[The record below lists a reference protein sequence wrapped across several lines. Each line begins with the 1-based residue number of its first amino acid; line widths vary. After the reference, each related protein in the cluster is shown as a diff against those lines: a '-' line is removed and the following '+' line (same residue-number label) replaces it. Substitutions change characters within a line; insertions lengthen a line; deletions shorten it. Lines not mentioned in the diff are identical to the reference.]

1 MKKSVV
7 VVAVSVDARH
17 VILFSP
23 DGSSVTL
30 AQGDPRITN
39 IMAAVKEPLSEVPP
53 RPVEVSL
60 EMPRPIMENPEFG
73 EAEQASGGVIRFFKV
88 AKKRIADWFKDEP
101 EPAPAVAEPAPSA
114 YVSPQT
120 LGVVPGSEVEPAEEV
135 TLEPGNYDV
144 LLTEFL
150 EGNKVA
156 VIKAIRVT
164 TGAGLKESADL
175 VSASKPVMI
184 ATSVSAVKAQD
195 IREQVLLAG
204 GQVQLVKT
212 PTGDKPVIEPAAPLA
227 PVAPVEK
234 TNGEKLAE
242 ANARLD
248 ILESEGI
255 KPSDPKFKEELTEDE
270 TVVAVTN
277 GGRTIIPEAQH
288 LGNQLKAA
296 TTLKDFTGFQ
306 KFLERLGT
314 VVNKRRFSVEDLMK
328 FMKHGDL
335 PIADDGSIVIY
346 KRLTKSGKDKQGR
359 DIYVDVHSR
368 RVTQRVGSRVFMDES
383 LVDPDRRQDCSNG
396 LHVAALSYLSGFSG
410 EITIIGKVAP
420 EDVIAVPEYSNNKMR
435 VAGYDILAV
444 LDKDQTATVNNGGKL
459 SNVKGG
465 AELLNAVLRGKHI
478 KIDQTVQIG
487 GAQGTKL
494 TITDLKDVD
503 PTVAPLQPEDIRNS
517 NLDIP
522 DADRTIPPEPSKPV
536 LPADLKPQRDPDMD
550 GMATPRGPEPNSVDN
565 LTLVKP
571 KGNGVKRETKAQ
583 TAQRLYDEFKGAAT
597 SSTAGTKAAELLA
610 FKKAS
615 KKSWTALGLSDDIGE
630 LVTEKATSVAPKVA
644 VKTVSGFDDLK
655 AKTPKAGSPKAQ
667 MAEVLKG
674 SKINVEIA
682 NKALAIK
689 RSAKKS
695 WAILG
700 VSDEVAKMIES
711 LTK

>member
-1 MKKSVV
+1 MNKSVV

-23 DGSSVTL
+23 DGSNVTL
-30 AQGDPRITN
+30 VQGDPRITN

-144 LLTEFL
+144 LLTSFL
-150 EGNKVA
+150 AGNSVP
-156 VIKAIRVT
+156 VIKAIRIACGT
-164 TGAGLKESADL
+164 GLKEAKDL
-175 VSASKPVMI
+175 TDASKPVI
-184 ATSVSAVKAQD
+184 LVAGVTATKAQS
-195 IREQVLLAG
+195 IKEELLLAG
-204 GQVQLVKT
+204 AQVELVKT

-227 PVAPVEK
+227 PVAPAEK
-234 TNGEKLAE
+234 TNEEKLAE

-248 ILESEGI
+248 ILEAEGI

-277 GGRTIIPEAQH
+277 DGRTIIPEAQH

-314 VVNKRRFSVEDLMK
+314 VVTKRRFSVEDLMK

-396 LHVAALSYLSGFSG
+396 LHVAALSYLRSFSG

-420 EDVIAVPEYSNNKMR
+420 EDVIAVPQYSNNKMR

-444 LDKDQTATVNNGGKL
+444 LDSKQTSHVNSGGKL
-459 SNVKGG
+459 SDVPGG

-494 TITDLKDVD
+494 TIKDLEDVD
-503 PTVAPLQPEDIRNS
+503 PTVAPLQPEDIRNT

-522 DADRTIPPEPSKPV
+522 DAEGVIPPEPSKPV
-536 LPADLKPQRDPDMD
+536 LPADLKPVKDAP
-550 GMATPRGPEPNSVDN
+550 ANKAEN
-565 LTLVKP
+565 LTPVKP
-571 KGNGVKRETKAQ
+571 KVENVKKETKAQ
-583 TAQRLYDEFKGAAT
+583 TAQRLYAEFKSATTSTGA
-597 SSTAGTKAAELLA
+597 GNKALELAL

-615 KKSWTALGLSDDIGE
+615 KKSWTALGLSDEIGKV
-630 LVTEKATSVAPKVA
+630 VTEAADAAKPPVA
-644 VKTVSGFDDLK
+644 VKKVDDFDGLTEKK
-655 AKTPKAGSPKAQ
+655 AKPAKAGSPKAQ
-667 MAEVLKG
+667 MEALLKG
-674 SKINVEIA
+674 NTINESIA
-682 NKALAIK
+682 RDALAIK

-695 WAILG
+695 WAVLG
-700 VSDEVAKMIES
+700 VSDDLAKMIEK
-711 LTK
+711 LAK

>member
-1 MKKSVV
+1 MNKSVV

-30 AQGDPRITN
+30 VQGDPRITN

-164 TGAGLKESADL
+164 TGAGLRESADL
-175 VSASKPVMI
+175 VNASKPVMI
-184 ATSVSAVKAQD
+184 ATSVSADKAQD

-227 PVAPVEK
+227 PVAPAEK
-234 TNGEKLAE
+234 TNEEKLAE

-248 ILESEGI
+248 ILEAEGI

-396 LHVAALSYLSGFSG
+396 LHVAALSYLRSFSG

-444 LDKDQTATVNNGGKL
+444 LDKDQASTVNNGGKL

-494 TITDLKDVD
+494 TITELENVD

-522 DADRTIPPEPSKPV
+522 DAEGAIPPEPSKPV
-536 LPADLKPQRDPDMD
+536 LPADLKPVKDAP
-550 GMATPRGPEPNSVDN
+550 ANKAEN
-565 LTLVKP
+565 LTPVKP
-571 KGNGVKRETKAQ
+571 KVENVKKETKAQ

-597 SSTAGTKAAELLA
+597 STTAGTKAAELLA

-655 AKTPKAGSPKAQ
+655 AKAPKAGSPKAQ

-695 WAILG
+695 WAVLG
-700 VSDEVAKMIES
+700 VSDDLAKMIES

>member
-1 MKKSVV
+1 MNKSVV

-30 AQGDPRITN
+30 VQGDPRITN

-144 LLTEFL
+144 LLTSFL
-150 EGNKVA
+150 AGNSVPI
-156 VIKAIRVT
+156 IKAIRIACGT
-164 TGAGLKESADL
+164 GLKEAKDL
-175 VSASKPVMI
+175 TDASKPVI
-184 ATSVSAVKAQD
+184 
-195 IREQVLLAG
+195 LLAG
-204 GQVQLVKT
+204 VTATKAQSIKEELLLAGAQVELVKT
-212 PTGDKPVIEPAAPLA
+212 PTGAKPVIEPAAPLA
-227 PVAPVEK
+227 PVAPAEK
-234 TNGEKLAE
+234 TNEEKLAE

-248 ILESEGI
+248 ILEAEGI

-396 LHVAALSYLSGFSG
+396 LHVAALSYLRSFSG
-410 EITIIGKVAP
+410 ETTIIGKVAP
-420 EDVIAVPEYSNNKMR
+420 EDVIAVPQYSNNKMR

-444 LDKDQTATVNNGGKL
+444 LDKDQTSTVNNGGKL

-503 PTVAPLQPEDIRNS
+503 PTVAPLQPEDIRNT

-522 DADRTIPPEPSKPV
+522 DAEGAIPPEPSKPV
-536 LPADLKPQRDPDMD
+536 LPADLKPVKDAP
-550 GMATPRGPEPNSVDN
+550 ANKAEN
-565 LTLVKP
+565 LTPVKS
-571 KGNGVKRETKAQ
+571 KGDDVKRETKAQ
-583 TAQRLYDEFKGAAT
+583 TAQRLYAEFKSATTSTGA
-597 SSTAGTKAAELLA
+597 GNKALELAL

-615 KKSWTALGLSDDIGE
+615 KKSWTALGLSDEIGKV
-630 LVTEKATSVAPKVA
+630 VTEAADAAKPPVA
-644 VKTVSGFDDLK
+644 VKKVDDFDGLTEKK
-655 AKTPKAGSPKAQ
+655 AKPAKAGTPKAQ
-667 MAEVLKG
+667 MEALLKG
-674 SKINVEIA
+674 STINESIA
-682 NKALAIK
+682 RDALAIK

-695 WAILG
+695 WAKLG
-700 VSDEVAKMIES
+700 VSDEVAAMIET
-711 LTK
+711 LAK

>member
-1 MKKSVV
+1 MKNSVV
-7 VVAVSVDARH
+7 VVAVSVDASY
-17 VILFSP
+17 VILFTD
-23 DGSSVTL
+23 DGNTVEL
-30 AQGDPRITN
+30 KQGDPRITN
-39 IMAAVKEPLSEVPP
+39 IMATVKAPLSEVPP
-53 RPVEVSL
+53 RAVEVSL
-60 EMPRPIMENPEFG
+60 EMPKATLDNPEFG
-73 EAEQASGGVIRFFKV
+73 AAEEASGGVIRFFKI
-88 AKKRIADWFKDEP
+88 AKKRIANWFNDDP
-101 EPAPAVAEPAPSA
+101 EPAPAIAELAPAA
-114 YVSPQT
+114 YVLPQT
-120 LGVVPGSEVEPAEEV
+120 LGVVPGTEVQPAE
-135 TLEPGNYDV
+135 LEALALGNYDV

-156 VIKAIRVT
+156 VIKAIRVS

-175 VSASKPVMI
+175 VNASKPVMI
-184 ATSVSAVKAQD
+184 ATNVTATKAQD

-204 GQVQLVKT
+204 GQVQTVLLPVGGNPVLEPEAPVK
-212 PTGDKPVIEPAAPLA
+212 PAAP
-227 PVAPVEK
+227 
-234 TNGEKLAE
+234 TNEEKLAL

-248 ILESEGI
+248 ILEAEGV
-255 KPSDPKFKEELTEDE
+255 KPSDPKFKEELTKDE

-277 GGRTIIPEAQH
+277 NGRTIIPEAQH
-288 LGNQLKAA
+288 LATQLKAA
-296 TTLKDFTGFQ
+296 TELKDFTGFQ
-306 KFLERLGT
+306 KFLDRLGT

-335 PIADDGSIVIY
+335 PIADDGSLVIY
-346 KRLTKSGKDKQGR
+346 KRLTRHGKDKSGR
-359 DIYVDVHSR
+359 DLYVDVHSR
-368 RVTQRVGSRVFMDES
+368 KVIQRVGSRVFMDES

-396 LHVAALSYLSGFSG
+396 LHVAALSYLRGFSG

-444 LDKDQTATVNNGGKL
+444 LDSKQASVVNGGGKL
-459 SNVKGG
+459 SSVPGG
-465 AELLNAVLRGKHI
+465 AELLNSVLRGKHI
-478 KIDQTVQIG
+478 PIDQTVQIG
-487 GAQGTKL
+487 GPKGSNLIIKDLENVSPL
-494 TITDLKDVD
+494 TEVLK
-503 PTVAPLQPEDIRNS
+503 PEDIRNT

-522 DADRTIPPEPSKPV
+522 DEHGYIPPKPSEPVK
-536 LPADLKPQRDPDMD
+536 PADLKPKEKAP
-550 GMATPRGPEPNSVDN
+550 ANKAEN
-565 LTLVKP
+565 LTPVKP
-571 KGNGVKRETKAQ
+571 KVENVKKETKAQ

-597 SSTAGTKAAELLA
+597 STTAGTKAAELLA
-610 FKKAS
+610 FKKSS

-655 AKTPKAGSPKAQ
+655 AKVPKAGSPKAQ

-695 WAILG
+695 WAVLG
-700 VSDEVAKMIES
+700 VSDEVAAMIES

>member
-1 MKKSVV
+1 MKNSVV
-7 VVAVSVDARH
+7 VVAVSVDASY
-17 VILFSP
+17 VVLFTD
-23 DGSSVTL
+23 DGNTVDL
-30 AQGDPRITN
+30 KQGDPRITS
-39 IMAAVKEPLSEVPP
+39 IMATIKAPLSEVPP
-53 RPVEVSL
+53 RAVEVSL
-60 EMPRPIMENPEFG
+60 EMPKATLSNPDFG
-73 EAEQASGGVIRFFKV
+73 AVEEASGGVIRFFKV

-101 EPAPAVAEPAPSA
+101 EPAPAVSDPAPSA
-114 YVSPQT
+114 YVPPQT
-120 LGVVPGSEVEPAEEV
+120 LGVIPGLKVEQADLSA
-135 TLEPGNYDV
+135 LEPGNYDV
-144 LLTEFL
+144 LLTSFL

-175 VSASKPVMI
+175 VNASKPVMI
-184 ATSVSAVKAQD
+184 ATGVSATKAQD

-204 GQVQLVKT
+204 GQVQTVLLPVGGNPVLEPKAPVK
-212 PTGDKPVIEPAAPLA
+212 PAAP
-227 PVAPVEK
+227 
-234 TNGEKLAE
+234 TNEEKLAL

-248 ILESEGI
+248 ILEAEGV
-255 KPSDPKFKEELTEDE
+255 KPSDPKFKDELTEDE

-277 GGRTIIPEAQH
+277 NGRTIIPEAQH
-288 LGNQLKAA
+288 LATQLKAA
-296 TTLKDFTGFQ
+296 TELKDFTGFQ
-306 KFLERLGT
+306 KFLDRLGT

-335 PIADDGSIVIY
+335 PIADDGSLVIY
-346 KRLTKSGKDKQGR
+346 KRLTKHGKDKSGR
-359 DIYVDVHSR
+359 DLYVDVHSR
-368 RVTQRVGSRVFMDES
+368 KVIQRVGSRVFMDES

-396 LHVAALSYLSGFSG
+396 LHVAALSYLRGFSG

-444 LDKDQTATVNNGGKL
+444 LDGKQASVVNGGGKL
-459 SNVKGG
+459 SSVPGG
-465 AELLNAVLRGKHI
+465 TELLNAVLRGKHI
-478 KIDQTVQIG
+478 PIDQTVQIG
-487 GAQGTKL
+487 GARGSNL
-494 TITDLKDVD
+494 TITDLEN
-503 PTVAPLQPEDIRNS
+503 VAPLTEVLKPEDIRNK
-517 NLDIP
+517 NLDVP
-522 DADRTIPPEPSKPV
+522 DKDGYIPPQPSEPVKPV
-536 LPADLKPQRDPDMD
+536 DLKPEKKAP
-550 GMATPRGPEPNSVDN
+550 ANKAEN
-565 LTLVKP
+565 LTPVKP
-571 KGNGVKRETKAQ
+571 KVENVKKETKAQ

-597 SSTAGTKAAELLA
+597 STTAGTKAAELLA
-610 FKKAS
+610 FKKSS

-655 AKTPKAGSPKAQ
+655 AKAPKAGSPKAQ

-695 WAILG
+695 WAVLG
-700 VSDEVAKMIES
+700 VSDEVAAMIES

>member
-1 MKKSVV
+1 MNKSVV

-30 AQGDPRITN
+30 VQGDPRITN

-101 EPAPAVAEPAPSA
+101 EPAPAVADPAPSA

-120 LGVVPGSEVEPAEEV
+120 LGVVPGSEVEPSEEV

-144 LLTEFL
+144 LLTSFL
-150 EGNKVA
+150 AGNSVP
-156 VIKAIRVT
+156 VIKAIRIACGT
-164 TGAGLKESADL
+164 GLKEAKDL
-175 VSASKPVMI
+175 TDASKPVI
-184 ATSVSAVKAQD
+184 
-195 IREQVLLAG
+195 LLAG
-204 GQVQLVKT
+204 VTATKAQSIKEELLLAGAQVQLVKT

-227 PVAPVEK
+227 PVAPAEK
-234 TNGEKLAE
+234 TNEEKLAE

-248 ILESEGI
+248 ILEAEGI

-359 DIYVDVHSR
+359 DIYVDVYSR

-396 LHVAALSYLSGFSG
+396 LHVAALSYLRSFSG

-420 EDVIAVPEYSNNKMR
+420 EDVIAVPQYSNNKMR

-444 LDKDQTATVNNGGKL
+444 LDKDQTTTVNNGGKL

-494 TITDLKDVD
+494 TITDLEDVD
-503 PTVAPLQPEDIRNS
+503 STVAPLQPEDIRNT

-522 DADRTIPPEPSKPV
+522 DAEGAIPPEPSKPV
-536 LPADLKPQRDPDMD
+536 LPADLKPVKDAP
-550 GMATPRGPEPNSVDN
+550 ANKAEN
-565 LTLVKP
+565 LTPVKP
-571 KGNGVKRETKAQ
+571 KVENVKKETKAQ

-597 SSTAGTKAAELLA
+597 STTAGTKAAELLA

-655 AKTPKAGSPKAQ
+655 AKAPKAGSPKAQ

-695 WAILG
+695 WAVLG
-700 VSDEVAKMIES
+700 VSDEVAAMIES

>member
-1 MKKSVV
+1 MNKSVV

-30 AQGDPRITN
+30 VQGDPRITN

-88 AKKRIADWFKDEP
+88 AKKSIADWFKDEP
-101 EPAPAVAEPAPSA
+101 EPAPAVADPAPSA

-144 LLTEFL
+144 LLTDYL
-150 EGNKVA
+150 DGNKVA

-164 TGAGLKESADL
+164 TGAGFRESADL
-175 VSASKPVMI
+175 VNASKPVMI
-184 ATSVSAVKAQD
+184 ATSVTAAKAQD

-227 PVAPVEK
+227 PVAPAEK
-234 TNGEKLAE
+234 TIEEKLAE

-248 ILESEGI
+248 ILEAEGI
-255 KPSDPKFKEELTEDE
+255 KPSDPKFKEGLKEDE

-359 DIYVDVHSR
+359 DIYVDVYSR
-368 RVTQRVGSRVFMDES
+368 CVTQRVGSRVFMDES

-396 LHVAALSYLSGFSG
+396 LHVAALSYLRSFYG

-444 LDKDQTATVNNGGKL
+444 LDKGQTATVNNGGKL

-494 TITDLKDVD
+494 TITDLEDVD
-503 PTVAPLQPEDIRNS
+503 STVAPLQPEDIRNT

-522 DADRTIPPEPSKPV
+522 DAEGAIPPEPSKPV
-536 LPADLKPQRDPDMD
+536 LPADLKPVKDAP
-550 GMATPRGPEPNSVDN
+550 ANKVEN
-565 LTLVKP
+565 LTPVEPKVENVK
-571 KGNGVKRETKAQ
+571 KETKAQ

-597 SSTAGTKAAELLA
+597 STTAGTKAAELLA
-610 FKKAS
+610 FKKSS

-655 AKTPKAGSPKAQ
+655 AKAPKAGSPKARL
-667 MAEVLKG
+667 AEVLKG
-674 SKINVEIA
+674 GIINPQIA
-682 NKALAIK
+682 GQALAIK
-689 RSAKKS
+689 KAAKKS
-695 WAILG
+695 WAVLG
-700 VSDEVAKMIES
+700 VSDEVVEVIES

>member
-1 MKKSVV
+1 MKNTIV
-7 VVAVSVDARH
+7 VVAVSVDTSH

-23 DGSSVTL
+23 DGSNTTL
-30 AQGDPRITN
+30 NQGDPRITH

-60 EMPRPIMENPEFG
+60 DMPGRILENPEFG
-73 EAEQASGGVIRFFKV
+73 EAEKASGGVIRFFKV
-88 AKKRIADWFKDEP
+88 AKKRIADWFNDEP
-101 EPAPAVAEPAPSA
+101 VEVAPAPSA
-114 YVSPQT
+114 HVTPQT
-120 LGVVPGSEVEPAEEV
+120 LGVVPGSEVEPADEAPLPLPAGV
-135 TLEPGNYDV
+135 YDV
-144 LLTEFL
+144 LLTGFPQGER
-150 EGNKVA
+150 VA
-156 VIKAIRVT
+156 IIKAVRISCGT
-164 TGAGLKESADL
+164 GLKEANDL
-175 VSASKPVMI
+175 VGASKPVII
-184 ATSVSAVKAQD
+184 AAGVTATKAQA
-195 IREQVLLAG
+195 IREEITFHG
-204 GQVQLVKT
+204 GVVVVSPQS
-212 PTGDKPVIEPAAPLA
+212 
-227 PVAPVEK
+227 PVEDASTEPGIPERDPSMDGPA
-234 TNGEKLAE
+234 TNEEKLAQ

-248 ILESEGI
+248 ILEAEGI
-255 KPSDPKFKEELTEDE
+255 PASDPKFKEELKEDE

-277 GGRTIIPEAQH
+277 GGRTIVPEAQH
-288 LGNQLKAA
+288 LGTQLKAA
-296 TTLKDFTGFQ
+296 TALKDFTGFQ
-306 KFLERLGT
+306 AFLERLGP
-314 VVNKRRFSVEDLMK
+314 VVPKRRFSVEDLMK

-346 KRLTKSGKDKQGR
+346 KRLTKSGKDKEGR

-368 RVTQRVGSRVFMDES
+368 KVTQRVGSRVFMDES

-420 EDVIAVPEYSNNKMR
+420 EDVIAVPQYSNNKMR

-494 TITDLKDVD
+494 TITELENVD

-522 DADRTIPPEPSKPV
+522 DAEGKVPPKPSKPV
-536 LPADLKPQRDPDMD
+536 LPADLKPVKDAP
-550 GMATPRGPEPNSVDN
+550 ANKAEN
-565 LTLVKP
+565 LTPVKP
-571 KGNGVKRETKAQ
+571 KVENVKKETKAQ

-597 SSTAGTKAAELLA
+597 STTAGTKAAELLA
-610 FKKAS
+610 FKKAC

-655 AKTPKAGSPKAQ
+655 AKAPKAGSPKAQ

-695 WAILG
+695 WAVLG
-700 VSDEVAKMIES
+700 VSDEVAAMIES

>member
-1 MKKSVV
+1 MNKSVV

-30 AQGDPRITN
+30 VQGDPRITN

-101 EPAPAVAEPAPSA
+101 EPAPAVADPAPSA
-114 YVSPQT
+114 FVSPQT

-144 LLTEFL
+144 LLTSFL
-150 EGNKVA
+150 AGNSVP
-156 VIKAIRVT
+156 VIKAIRIACGT
-164 TGAGLKESADL
+164 SLKEAKDL
-175 VSASKPVMI
+175 TDASKPVI
-184 ATSVSAVKAQD
+184 
-195 IREQVLLAG
+195 LLAG
-204 GQVQLVKT
+204 VTATKAQSIKEELLLAGAQVELVKT

-227 PVAPVEK
+227 LVAPAEK
-234 TNGEKLAE
+234 TNEEKLAE

-248 ILESEGI
+248 ILEAEGI

-396 LHVAALSYLSGFSG
+396 LHVAALSYLRSFSG

-420 EDVIAVPEYSNNKMR
+420 EDVIAVPEYNNNKMR

-444 LDKDQTATVNNGGKL
+444 LDKDQTSTVNNGGKL

-494 TITDLKDVD
+494 TITDLENVD
-503 PTVAPLQPEDIRNS
+503 PTVAPLQPEDIRNT

-522 DADRTIPPEPSKPV
+522 DAEGAIPPEPSKPV
-536 LPADLKPQRDPDMD
+536 LPADLKPVKDAP
-550 GMATPRGPEPNSVDN
+550 ANKAEN
-565 LTLVKP
+565 LTPVKP
-571 KGNGVKRETKAQ
+571 KVENVKKETKAQ

-597 SSTAGTKAAELLA
+597 SSSAGTKAAELLA

-655 AKTPKAGSPKAQ
+655 AKAPKAGSPKAQ

-695 WAILG
+695 WAVLG